1 MFTASMPNIYTHD
14 IDAAAAF
21 YRDQLGFVQTYR
33 FPRDANA
40 QPEHVELRL
49 GDSQLAI
56 STYDAAAAAG
66 VDPSTGNSFELV
78 IWCNDV
84 DRAVARLRSAGARV
98 AVEPYDHKA
107 AHRCAY
113 VVGPDGNWLALG
125 K

>member
-1 MFTASMPNIYTHD
+1 MFIASMPNIYTRD

-21 YRDQLGFVQTYR
+21 YRDQVGFVQTYR
-33 FPRDANA
+33 FPRDADA

-49 GDSQLAI
+49 GDSQIAL

-78 IWCNDV
+78 LFCEDL
-84 DRAVARLRSAGARV
+84 DRAVARLRTAGARV

-107 AHRCAY
+107 GHRCAY
-113 VVGPDGNWLALG
+113 VV
-125 K
+125 